1 MELIVQGQ
9 HSFLYTG
16 GKSLGASLPAII
28 FIHGAQQ
35 DHSCWNL
42 QTRWFAHHGWAV
54 IAPDLPAHGRSQ
66 GRPLASIEAMSDWIV
81 ALMDATGIQTAA
93 LVGHSMGSLIA
104 METGLR
110 HSERISRLTLIGSSL
125 PMPVSP
131 ALLDAAWHNEAKARA
146 MVNAF
151 SFSAAAQMGGNRV
164 PGMWMM
170 GVNQRLMARQQ
181 PGVFGPDMN
190 ACNAYARPI
199 ADLAAIQKPTLIIAG
214 GQDRMT
220 PAKASRAI
228 AAAIP
233 GAVLRVLPDAGH
245 SLMAEQPDGV
255 LDALREFLA

>member
-1 MELIVQGQ
+1 MELMVQGQ
-9 HSFLYTG
+9 PSFLYTG
-16 GKSLGASLPAII
+16 GKPLTPCLPAIV

-42 QTRWFAHHGWAV
+42 QARWFAHHGWAV
-54 IAPDLPAHGRSQ
+54 MAPDLPAHGRSH
-66 GRPLASIEAMSDWIV
+66 GRPLASIETMSDWIV
-81 ALMDATGIQTAA
+81 ALMDIAGIQAAA

-110 HSERISRLTLIGSSL
+110 HADRVSRLALIGSSL

-131 ALLDAAWHNEAKARA
+131 ALLDAAWHDEAKARA

-164 PGMWMM
+164 PGMWML
-170 GVNQRLMARQQ
+170 GVNQRLMARQR

-190 ACNAYARPI
+190 ACNAYARSI

-233 GAVLRVLPDAGH
+233 GAELRVLQAAGH
-245 SLMAEQPDGV
+245 SVMAEQPDGV
-255 LDALREFLA
+255 LAALREFLA